1 MQLEKTLAYIEK
13 LSLRIPDTDE
23 LQRLYDGWCT
33 ISGLSYIKC
42 LVAKDEYFSAQRAPD
57 EIVHLKNLLSCESH
71 NELMRRTLELAFT
84 GKLGEAKEIAAEIRE
99 LQKIPT

>member
-1 MQLEKTLAYIEK
+1 MYD
-13 LSLRIPDTDE
+13 LRALI
-23 LQRLYDGWCT
+23 L
-33 ISGLSYIKC
+33 KH
-42 LVAKDEYFSAQRAPD
+42 LVAKDEYFSTQRAPD